1 MTSEPEL
8 LRQYDTAKWILYQL
22 KPYRQNLLAQAFNQ
36 ADGISSTRRN
46 MG

>member
-8 LRQYDTAKWILYQL
+8 LKQYDAAKWILYQL
-22 KPYRQNLLAQAFNQ
+22 KPYRQNPLAQGFKQ
-36 ADGISSTRRN
+36 ADGISSTKGN